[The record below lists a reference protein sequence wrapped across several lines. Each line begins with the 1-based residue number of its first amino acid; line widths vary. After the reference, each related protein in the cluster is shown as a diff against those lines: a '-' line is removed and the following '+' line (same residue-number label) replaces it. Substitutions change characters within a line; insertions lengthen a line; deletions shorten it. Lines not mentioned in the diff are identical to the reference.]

1 MKFRNLLF
9 LILAAPAFAQT
20 ALYNAIPS
28 TWKANTS
35 SSVNPVPADAFVSLV
50 DSSGRLNVINQ
61 ASKELAGGLV
71 STDIALPAGATYF
84 GLDVVF
90 DLSADDLAH
99 YARGENDLKV
109 TYAGGAQANGSCEW
123 NASTGQWQLDPTG
136 AGWVNTG
143 FTQAPIAG
151 RNELQLRIAYV
162 AGKWS
167 VTGIR
172 VNGTA
177 FTPGAQFQN
186 LAPIATNWA
195 AGLHPQL
202 QTEVQQVPWY
212 LREIYERVRVLSSSA
227 PIPWTFD

>member
-1 MKFRNLLF
+1 MRVLRNFLLLLF
-9 LILAAPAFAQT
+9 SVSAFAQT
-20 ALYNAIPS
+20 TLYNAIPS

-35 SSVNPVPADAFVSLV
+35 SSVNPVPADAYVSFV

-151 RNELQLRIAYV
+151 RNELQLRITYS
-162 AGKWS
+162 GTWS

-172 VNGTA
+172 FNGTT
-177 FTPGAQFQN
+177 FTPGPQFQN
-186 LAPIATNWA
+186 LAPIKTNWA

-202 QTEVQQVPWY
+202 QMEAQQVPWY
-212 LREIYERVRVLSSSA
+212 LRETYERVRVLSSSS
-227 PIPWTFD
+227 PIPWVFD